1 MKREID
7 MAMVIQGSCC
17 LQLVLSYFRAKQT
30 LKALLSG
37 VVLVCCISTVN
48 GMLPAGDAESGALT
62 DASEKQ
68 QKRPLVVSSI
78 TPLTLIAK
86 AVLGGE
92 LDVKQLLPDQE
103 IPHHYS
109 MRVSDRRLFEEA
121 DLLLWIGP
129 QLEGFMA
136 SLAATRKPSAVITA
150 AELKDIV
157 WPDAT
162 DRGRDYHLW
171 LNPENAVLIA
181 RALVTNVAA
190 IEGVN
195 HTLLAQRLA
204 IFESEMD
211 VLKQKISK
219 RLLPHNNNKFIVDH
233 DAFRHFTETFL
244 LRNSG
249 FLRDSNGLEIG
260 VREKSLLMAQQG
272 VRCVVAEP
280 ESRIARMQHL
290 ANALGANLVV
300 IDPLGAQLAAQ
311 LVPKPLAT
319 PSTLLVQPEKD
330 GLARQP
336 SGYAQLIQGIAES
349 FISCLSD

>member
-1 MKREID
+1 MRMMIEASRSVQKGLRHFWANPTLRILSFSVALACGSTTVSGTALAED
-7 MAMVIQGSCC
+7 KESGAVIGVTGTQ
-17 LQLVLSYFRAKQT
+17 QEKPLVLS
-30 LKALLSG
+30 
-37 VVLVCCISTVN
+37 
-48 GMLPAGDAESGALT
+48 
-62 DASEKQ
+62 
-68 QKRPLVVSSI
+68 SI
-78 TPLTLIAK
+78 KPLTMIAK
-86 AVLGGE
+86 AVLDGE
-92 LDVKQLLPDQE
+92 ADVKQLLPDQE

-181 RALVTNVAA
+181 RALVAHVAA

-219 RLLPHNNNKFIVDH
+219 RLLPLNNNKFIVDH